1 MAIGIYGTKKLAD
14 VDFNDVDILYSY
26 ASSREVV
33 TDNQLLPLFGSITNS
48 DFTKMFGA
56 DGAYKLKLPASVFSR
71 LGFYVVLIK
80 PKTFETSI
88 VDCSFIVTETN
99 EDIQISRKGI
109 VIPKLQFQGTGSLI
123 GYQLEYFDDNGVKI
137 KNFHKIVTGSD
148 LVSPASNTSQSIQGS
163 TTSYVLDDNGSLLF
177 LTLTP
182 DEISL
187 ISNTARA
194 DLGRAGQK
202 ILISN
207 TFFDPLMI
215 EIEMVDQTVKTLS
228 YGIFGNSS
236 RDMETGLFSIF
247 DENNNLYKQYNLLT
261 RKKTFGRGNIDY
273 KEELQD
279 VNYNENF
286 NDIIQQNI
294 F

>member
-1 MAIGIYGTKKLAD
+1 MAVGIYGTKKLAD
-14 VDFNDVDILYSY
+14 IDYNDLDILY
-26 ASSREVV
+26 AFAPNRETV
-33 TDNQLLPLFGSITNS
+33 TNNQLNPLFPTISSS

-56 DGAYKLKLPASVFSR
+56 DGAYKLKLPASTFNQ

-80 PKTFETSI
+80 PKTFETNI
-88 VDCSFIVTETN
+88 IDCSFIVTETN

-123 GYQLEYFDDNGVKI
+123 GYQIEYFDDNGIKI
-137 KNFHKIVTGSD
+137 KNFHKIITGSD
-148 LVSPASNTSQSIQGS
+148 PVSPAQNSNQQIAGS
-163 TTSYVLDDNGSLLF
+163 TTSYSLNDNGDSLF

-194 DLGRAGQK
+194 DLGKAGQK

-207 TFFDPLMI
+207 TFFDPIML

-228 YGIFGNSS
+228 YGIFGNST

-261 RKKTFGRGNIDY
+261 RKKVFSNGNVDY
-273 KEELQD
+273 KEGRTII
-279 VNYNENF
+279 NYNQTF
-286 NDIIQQNI
+286 NDLSQNQ
-294 F
+294 